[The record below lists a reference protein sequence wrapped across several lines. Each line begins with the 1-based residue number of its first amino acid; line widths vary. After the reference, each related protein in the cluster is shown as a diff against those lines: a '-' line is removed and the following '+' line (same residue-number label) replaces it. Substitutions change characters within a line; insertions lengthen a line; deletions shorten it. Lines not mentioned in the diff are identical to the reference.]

1 MAWGLRQ
8 DAVEKSLISQSV
20 EEAMSIPKRIRMYLD
35 SQEVPYEWLKHSEAF
50 TAQEVAHALHLSGKR
65 LAKTVVVEAD
75 SRMVMA
81 VLPASH
87 RLVMSELRGV
97 VEAREVKL
105 LPEEEL
111 EKIFPGCDL
120 GAIPPLGDLYG
131 MDVWVDRTIAD
142 QEEIVFNAGTHA
154 DAVRMKY
161 HDFSALVKPRIG
173 RFSELRATSAAA

>member
-1 MAWGLRQ
+1 MDQSGNFL
-8 DAVEKSLISQSV
+8 SL

-35 SQEVPYEWLKHSEAF
+35 SMNVSYEWLQHSEAF

-75 SRMVMA
+75 SRMIMV

-105 LPEEEL
+105 LPEAEL

-142 QEEIVFNAGTHA
+142 QKEIVFNAGTHM
-154 DAVRMKY
+154 DAVRMEY
-161 HDFSALVKPRIG
+161 HDFVDLVKPRVG
-173 RFSELRATSAAA
+173 RFSELRAAAAA

>member
-1 MAWGLRQ
+1 
-8 DAVEKSLISQSV
+8 
-20 EEAMSIPKRIRMYLD
+20 MSIPQRIRMYLD
-35 SQEVPYEWLKHSEAF
+35 SQDISYEWLRHPEAY

-75 SRMVMA
+75 SRMIMV

-97 VEAREVKL
+97 LEAREVKL
-105 LPEEEL
+105 LPEPEL
-111 EKIFPGCDL
+111 ERIFPGCDL

-131 MDVWVDRTIAD
+131 MDVWVDRSIAD
-142 QEEIVFNAGTHA
+142 HEEIVFNAGTHM

-161 HDFSALVKPRIG
+161 GDFVRLAKPRVG
-173 RFSELRATSAAA
+173 RFSELRASAAAA

>member
-1 MAWGLRQ
+1 
-8 DAVEKSLISQSV
+8 
-20 EEAMSIPKRIRMYLD
+20 MSIPQRIRMYLD
-35 SQEVPYEWLKHSEAF
+35 SQEIPYEWLRHAEAF

-75 SRMVMA
+75 RRMVMV

-97 VEAREVKL
+97 LEAREVKL
-105 LPEEEL
+105 IPEAEL

-142 QEEIVFNAGTHA
+142 QEDIVFNAGTHL

-161 HDFSALVKPRIG
+161 GDFVRLAKPQVG
-173 RFSELRATSAAA
+173 RFSELRAAAAA